1 MSESD
6 RILTFQGHPEMTCEI
21 SKTLSEGDTGAYKP
35 TAANSELV
43 EDISTPHDGSE
54 IWKVILSWTMKDK
67 SVRGI

>member
-1 MSESD
+1 
-6 RILTFQGHPEMTCEI
+6 MTCEI